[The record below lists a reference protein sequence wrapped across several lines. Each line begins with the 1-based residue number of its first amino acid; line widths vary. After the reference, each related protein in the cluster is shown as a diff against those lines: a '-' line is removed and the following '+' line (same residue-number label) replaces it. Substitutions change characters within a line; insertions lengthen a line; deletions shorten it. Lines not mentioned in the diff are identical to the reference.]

1 MNEYLN
7 AKLILFKKL
16 MKNKSLAIFDEDTK
30 YSKILRNICK
40 KKKIK
45 QFSIGK
51 DKGNLIIKNHSFI
64 NNFQEIQFSFNN
76 KNYKFRT
83 GLIGK
88 VQIKNLL
95 MSVIAANQSK
105 IPINKILKTIQNIK
119 AVPGRFEKIGNLYN
133 NSITILDYAHTPDAL
148 ETCILNVKEQF
159 KHRKINVLFGCG
171 GERDRNKRS
180 MMGRISN
187 NLCDKIYLTDDNP
200 RSENPIKIR
209 QQIKV
214 NISKSKLIEISS
226 RKKAIETA
234 IAELKSDE
242 ILIVAGKG
250 HETYQEYKTKKYFSD
265 KECMIKAINKK
276 NKKLSTNIKVNI
288 LNEHFNNKVNCKLK
302 INNAS
307 INSKDI
313 KKNDIFFGIRGKN
326 IDGNKFADEAIRKK
340 ASICIIEKNYTKK
353 KINKIIVKKSLN
365 TFTKLSS
372 SIRKSLGTPIIT
384 ITGSAGKTT
393 LKELIGQT
401 LNQIRPTV
409 YSKKSFNNKYGV
421 PLSLF
426 NIKKKHK
433 IGVFEIG
440 MDKKGEIDYLS
451 KIVRPDLGL
460 ITNISYAHA
469 ENFTL

>member
-1 MNEYLN
+1 M
-7 AKLILFKKL
+7 
-16 MKNKSLAIFDEDTK
+16 
-30 YSKILRNICK
+30 
-40 KKKIK
+40 
-45 QFSIGK
+45 
-51 DKGNLIIKNHSFI
+51 IIKNHSFI

-276 NKKLSTNIKVNI
+276 
-288 LNEHFNNKVNCKLK
+288 
-302 INNAS
+302 
-307 INSKDI
+307 
-313 KKNDIFFGIRGKN
+313 KKNYLQISKLIF
-326 IDGNKFADEAIRKK
+326 
-340 ASICIIEKNYTKK
+340 S
-353 KINKIIVKKSLN
+353 
-365 TFTKLSS
+365 
-372 SIRKSLGTPIIT
+372 
-384 ITGSAGKTT
+384 
-393 LKELIGQT
+393 
-401 LNQIRPTV
+401 
-409 YSKKSFNNKYGV
+409 
-421 PLSLF
+421 
-426 NIKKKHK
+426 
-433 IGVFEIG
+433 
-440 MDKKGEIDYLS
+440 M
-451 KIVRPDLGL
+451 
-460 ITNISYAHA
+460 NISIIK
-469 ENFTL
+469 